1 MGNWVFAVLLWN
13 LGFQEMRP
21 SGIGTGQNKAAF
33 RGGVSFQQGHMAWQQ
48 RALPRGLQYR
58 VANCKEEGR
67 EEVTKK

>member
-1 MGNWVFAVLLWN
+1 MGNLVFAVLLWN

-21 SGIGTGQNKAAF
+21 NGIGTRQNKAAF
-33 RGGVSFQQGHMAWQQ
+33 HGGVSFQQGHMAWQQ
-48 RALPRGLQYR
+48 WARGLQYR